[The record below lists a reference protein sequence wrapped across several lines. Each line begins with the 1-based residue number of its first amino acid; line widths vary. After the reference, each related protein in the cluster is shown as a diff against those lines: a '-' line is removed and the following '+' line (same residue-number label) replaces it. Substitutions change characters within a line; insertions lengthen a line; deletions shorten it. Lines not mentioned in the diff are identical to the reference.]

1 MIALG
6 WLAILI
12 IMVVVEIATMG
23 LTTIWFAG
31 GALVAFIASALGAG
45 LPVQIILFFAVS
57 CVLLAFTRPVVK
69 KRFNQDRVR
78 TNAESLIGEKGVVL
92 ETIDNLNAAGQV
104 QVRGQEWTARSR
116 EDGITIP
123 KDKVVTVLAIE
134 GVKLIVTDKEE
145 NVGNVDNDNLMSVEE
160 T

>member
-31 GALVAFIASALGAG
+31 GALVAFIASALGVG

-57 CVLLAFTRPVVK
+57 CVLLAFTRPIVK
-69 KRFNQDRVR
+69 KRFNQDRIR
-78 TNAESLIGEKGVVL
+78 TNAEMLIGEKGIVL
-92 ETIDNLNAAGQV
+92 ETIDNLKAVGQV
-104 QVRGQEWTARSR
+104 QVRGQEWMARSR
-116 EDGITIP
+116 QQDIVIQKDTI
-123 KDKVVTVLAIE
+123 VTVLAIE
-134 GVKLIVTDKEE
+134 GAKLIVTDRETE
-145 NVGNVDNDNLMSVEE
+145 NKSDNEMSV
-160 T
+160 

>member
-57 CVLLAFTRPVVK
+57 CVLLAFTRPIVK
-69 KRFNQDRVR
+69 KRFNQDRIR
-78 TNAESLIGEKGVVL
+78 TNAEMLIGEKGIVL
-92 ETIDNLNAAGQV
+92 ETIDNLKAVGQV
-104 QVRGQEWTARSR
+104 QVRGQEWMARSR
-116 EDGITIP
+116 QQDIVIQKDTI
-123 KDKVVTVLAIE
+123 VTVLAIE
-134 GVKLIVTDKEE
+134 GAKLIVTDRETE
-145 NVGNVDNDNLMSVEE
+145 NKSDNEMSV
-160 T
+160 

>member
-31 GALVAFIASALGAG
+31 GALAAFIACAAGAV
-45 LPVQIILFFAVS
+45 LPVQIILFFGVS
-57 CVLLAFTRPVVK
+57 CVLLAFTRPIVK

-78 TNAESLIGEKGVVL
+78 TNAELLIGEKGIVL
-92 ETIDNLNAAGQV
+92 ETIDNHGTGAG
-104 QVRGQEWTARSR
+104 ARPGV
-116 EDGITIP
+116 DGPFPGGRRCHTERRSSYY
-123 KDKVVTVLAIE
+123 TRH
-134 GVKLIVTDKEE
+134 
-145 NVGNVDNDNLMSVEE
+145 
-160 T
+160 

>member
-31 GALVAFIASALGAG
+31 GALAAFIACAAGAV
-45 LPVQIILFFAVS
+45 LPVQIILFFGVS
-57 CVLLAFTRPVVK
+57 CVLLAFTRPIVK

-78 TNAESLIGEKGVVL
+78 TNAELLIGEKGIVL
-92 ETIDNLNAAGQV
+92 ETIDNLNATGQV
-104 QVRGQEWTARSR
+104 QVRGQEWMARSR
-116 EDGITIP
+116 EEGVVIP
-123 KDKVVTVLAIE
+123 KDAVVTVLAIE
-134 GVKLIVTDKEE
+134 GVKLIVTEKETE
-145 NVGNVDNDNLMSVEE
+145 KETDTEMSVKES
-160 T
+160 

>member
-57 CVLLAFTRPVVK
+57 CVLLAFTRPIVK
-69 KRFNQDRVR
+69 KRFNQDRIR
-78 TNAESLIGEKGVVL
+78 TNAEMLIGEKGIVL
-92 ETIDNLNAAGQV
+92 ETIDNLKAVGQV
-104 QVRGQEWTARSR
+104 QVRGQEWMARSR
-116 EDGITIP
+116 QQDIVIQKDTI
-123 KDKVVTVLAIE
+123 VTVLAIE
-134 GVKLIVTDKEE
+134 GAKLIVTDRETE
-145 NVGNVDNDNLMSVEE
+145 NKSDNEMSI
-160 T
+160 

>member
-31 GALVAFIASALGAG
+31 GALVAFIACALGAG
-45 LPVQIILFFAVS
+45 LPVQVILFFAVS

-78 TNAESLIGEKGVVL
+78 TNAELLIGEKGVVL

-104 QVRGQEWTARSR
+104 QVRGQEWMARSGESDR
-116 EDGITIP
+116 TIP
-123 KDKVVTVLAIE
+123 KGAVVTVLAIE
-134 GVKLIVTDKEE
+134 GVKLIVTDQETEKENKSE
-145 NVGNVDNDNLMSVEE
+145 ISAQE
-160 T
+160 